1 LSFYS
6 DRHADTKPRHADT
19 KPRHAGLDP
28 VSMRRQIL
36 VVFWVPGRARDDA
49 LKVARDDAL
58 KVAREDA
65 LKVAWDDALKVARE
79 DAGQE
84 SPGRRT

>member
-6 DRHADTKPRHADT
+6 DRHADTKL
-19 KPRHAGLDP
+19 RHAGLDP

-49 LKVARDDAL
+49 LKVAWDDAL
-58 KVAREDA
+58 KVAR
-65 LKVAWDDALKVARE
+65 DDALKVARE